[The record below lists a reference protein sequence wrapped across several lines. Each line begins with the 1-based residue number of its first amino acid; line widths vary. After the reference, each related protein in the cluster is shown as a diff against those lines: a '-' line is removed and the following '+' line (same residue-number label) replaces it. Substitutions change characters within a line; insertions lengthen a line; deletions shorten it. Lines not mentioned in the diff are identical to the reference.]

1 MLLKPKA
8 AKPKKLAPLI
18 LAPLEKVELH
28 ELLPTLNPNFR
39 PHVLSC
45 GAGVDSLALLVE
57 YIFNPDSRDF
67 PLENLIVVHAVVG
80 GESKETQRI
89 MEEAIFPL
97 CRRYNIW
104 FIQVYRN
111 GQYEEDGIT
120 VLSSTQQPTKF
131 YLRGEFSLFTHS
143 IVSGTVPQR
152 GGSGRLCT
160 LKFKSWVIDLLIQ
173 HLLGDSPR
181 ERFLG
186 FNGDEIK
193 RAKQEYQDN
202 APAYLVGFNADETSR
217 LKDKSYGD
225 FQAYDYTIAYN
236 SDETFRIKECKERK
250 QVFRFPLIEMGHGRQ
265 WCEHRL
271 DAFLVKTTRGK
282 ITRGKKS
289 FCVNLCPFSE
299 CNGKRQKGN
308 NTHGDL
314 REDWNREP
322 KYGGEAAFVEHISLA
337 MNGYQPLFTTK
348 LVIDILQETNNQQA
362 IAYYEELLEGQHWP
376 ELVVPVLRKIT
387 KVTKT
392 RPEFQ
397 VQAIQAQADNLLQGK
412 TWAVYCVRR
421 IFALGIK
428 QPFRQTRILFQGSQ
442 VESEAFLDELSDRY
456 GKTPFVENLSYRFST
471 VQRPV
476 VLNAN
481 RTISKTKKPPRPYA
495 EESFVVAPASVHDK
509 QRIEPSEFDVT
520 LLHQP

>member
-8 AKPKKLAPLI
+8 TKPKKLAPLI
-18 LAPLEKVELH
+18 FSPLEKVEFH

-120 VLSSTQQPTKF
+120 VLSSTRQPTKF
-131 YLRGEFSLFTHS
+131 YLRGEFSLFAGS

-160 LKFKSWVIDLLIQ
+160 LKFKSWVIDLIVKY
-173 HLLGDSPR
+173 LLGDSPR
-181 ERFLG
+181 ERFLAY
-186 FNGDEIK
+186 NGNEGK
-193 RAKQEYQDN
+193 RARLECKDAVSPVLPPVYEI
-202 APAYLVGFNADETSR
+202 AFNNDEPER
-217 LKDKSYGD
+217 RKERKSSD
-225 FQAYDYTIAYN
+225 DDDQVYDYEIAYN
-236 SDETFRIKECKERK
+236 NDEEGRVKTDEAGRVKTSKERK
-250 QVFRFPLIEMGHGRQ
+250 QIFRFPLIEIKLGRQ
-265 WCEHRL
+265 WCENQL
-271 DAFLVKTTRGK
+271 DRFLTEATNGK
-282 ITRGKKS
+282 IMRGKKS
-289 FCVNLCPFSE
+289 FCVNCCPFSE
-299 CNGKRQKGN
+299 CNGKKRQKGN

-314 REDWNREP
+314 REDWLREP
-322 KYGGEAAFVEHISLA
+322 NYGGEAALIERISLA
-337 MNGYQPLFTTK
+337 MNDYQPLFVNK
-348 LVIDILQETNNQQA
+348 LVIDILRETNNQQA
-362 IAYYEELLEGQHWP
+362 IAYYEELLDGQHWP
-376 ELVVPVLRKIT
+376 ELVIPVLRKIT

-442 VESEAFLDELSDRY
+442 VESEAFLDKLGDRY
-456 GKTPFVENLSYRFST
+456 GQTPFVENLSYRFST

-481 RTISKTKKPPRPYA
+481 GTISKTKKPPRPL
-495 EESFVVAPASVHDK
+495 
-509 QRIEPSEFDVT
+509 R
-520 LLHQP
+520 